1 MSTYQP
7 QSLGAAA
14 VRAFRPPVE
23 LNWQRL
29 NLVGG
34 ALAAI
39 GILGFVIALGLGED
53 NHVWEAYLVSF
64 VFFAGV
70 AQGGVLLSCGF
81 YLVHG
86 RWTRNAVHMRVAEA
100 GWPFLLLAPVLF
112 WGIFLGRDHLFPW
125 IAHPIAK
132 KAAWLN
138 VSFMFGRD
146 FAALAI
152 MATLSFFFVRISR
165 GRKAIEWATDP
176 KSIEMPPVAIRR
188 LAPVLGV
195 LYIYLYSML
204 AWDLI
209 MSLSPRWH
217 STLFGWWWFE
227 MCFWSAITAAAFVA
241 ANFRTLLGE
250 HSAFANETVTHDFG
264 KLVFAFSIFWIYLSF
279 AQYLVIWYADLPTE
293 TFFIVVRFWHWP
305 WKFVAWLCPVLVWAT
320 PFFILMG
327 ARPKKNPVIL
337 RTVALLGLVGV
348 WLTDYV
354 MIVPS
359 LSPNNLPLGWVEMSI
374 AAGFLGLYLLCV
386 TPGLRLAARQATHGV
401 DGIER

>member
-1 MSTYQP
+1 MSNDQP

-14 VRAFRPPVE
+14 VRSFHPPVE

-34 ALAAI
+34 AMAAI
-39 GILGFVIALGLGED
+39 GILGFVVALGLGED
-53 NHVWEAYLVSF
+53 NRVWEAYLVSF
-64 VFFAGV
+64 VFFIGV

-100 GWPFLLLAPVLF
+100 GWPFLVLAPLLF

-132 KAAWLN
+132 QAAWLN
-138 VSFMFGRD
+138 ASFMFSRD

-152 MATLSFFFVRISR
+152 MAVLSFFFVRISR
-165 GRKAIEWATDP
+165 GRKALEWATDP
-176 KSIEMPPVAIRR
+176 NSIEMPPVAIRR

-195 LYIYLYSML
+195 LYIYLYSIL

-227 MCFWSAITAAAFVA
+227 MCFWSAIAAAAFVA
-241 ANFRTLLGE
+241 ANFRTLLGPD
-250 HSAFANETVTHDFG
+250 SAFANETVTHDFG

-293 TFFIVVRFWHWP
+293 TFFDLLYRGPLLALALAVRRLALPGAGLGYAIFHP
-305 WKFVAWLCPVLVWAT
+305 DGCAAQEKSCDFADGRATRTDRSLADQLCDDRAVAIAEQSAPA
-320 PFFILMG
+320 MG
-327 ARPKKNPVIL
+327 RSEYCRRIFGTLPALRDAGIEAR
-337 RTVALLGLVGV
+337 R
-348 WLTDYV
+348 
-354 MIVPS
+354 
-359 LSPNNLPLGWVEMSI
+359 
-374 AAGFLGLYLLCV
+374 AAGD
-386 TPGLRLAARQATHGV
+386 PRR
-401 DGIER
+401 

>member
-1 MSTYQP
+1 MSTTQP

-14 VRAFRPPVE
+14 VRPFRSPVE

-53 NHVWEAYLVSF
+53 NRVWEAYLVSF

-100 GWPFLLLAPVLF
+100 GWPYLLLAPILF

-125 IAHPIAK
+125 ILHPIAK

-146 FAALAI
+146 FAALTI
-152 MATLSFFFVRISR
+152 MAVLSFFFVRISR
-165 GRKAIEWATDP
+165 GRKALEWAADP

-227 MCFWSAITAAAFVA
+227 MCFWSAIAAAAFVA
-241 ANFRTLLGE
+241 ANFRTLLGPD
-250 HSAFANETVTHDFG
+250 SAFANETVTHDFG

-305 WKFVAWLCPVLVWAT
+305 WKFVAWLCPVLNWAT

-337 RTVALLGLVGV
+337 RTVALLGLIGV
-348 WLTDYV
+348 WLTNYV

-359 LSPNNLPLGWVEMSI
+359 LSPNNLPLGWVEPRI
-374 AAGFLGLYLLCV
+374 AARSFGL
-386 TPGLRLAARQATHGV
+386 
-401 DGIER
+401 

>member
-1 MSTYQP
+1 MSTNQP

-14 VRAFRPPVE
+14 VRSFNPPVE

-39 GILGFVIALGLGED
+39 GILGFVVALGLGED
-53 NHVWEAYLVSF
+53 NRVWEAYLVSF

-100 GWPFLLLAPVLF
+100 GWPYLLLAPVLF

-132 KAAWLN
+132 QAAWLN
-138 VSFMFGRD
+138 VSFLFGRD
-146 FAALAI
+146 FAALTI
-152 MATLSFFFVRISR
+152 MAVLSFFFVRISR
-165 GRKAIEWATDP
+165 GRKALEWATDP
-176 KSIEMPPVAIRR
+176 SSIEMPPVAIRR
-188 LAPVLGV
+188 LGPILGI
-195 LYIYLYSML
+195 LYIYLYSVL
-204 AWDLI
+204 SWDLI

-227 MCFWSAITAAAFVA
+227 MCFWSAIAAVAFVA
-241 ANFRTLLGE
+241 ANFRTLLGPDN
-250 HSAFANETVTHDFG
+250 AFAHETVTHDFG
-264 KLVFAFSIFWIYLSF
+264 KMVFAFSIFWIYLSF

-305 WKFVAWLCPVLVWAT
+305 WKFVAWLCPLLIWAT

-327 ARPKKNPVIL
+327 ARPKKNPIIL
-337 RTVALLGLVGV
+337 RTVALLGLIGV

-354 MIVPS
+354 MVVPS
-359 LSPNNLPLGWVEMSI
+359 LSPNNLPLGWVEVSI

-386 TPGLRLAARQATHGV
+386 TPGLRLAARQATRGA
-401 DGIER
+401 DGIE